1 MQFCDLK
8 AQYSKYQKEL
18 EESMQ
23 EVLQS
28 GFFVGGPQIAK
39 LEEQLSEYTQSYAVC
54 CASGT
59 DALQLSLMAAGIG
72 PGDEVIT
79 TPFSF
84 FATAEAIVL
93 CGATP
98 VFADIREND
107 FNIDP
112 ETIAPLIN
120 EKTKAILPVSL
131 YGQPAD
137 MNAIHSIAKQ
147 HHLLVIEDA
156 AQSFGAS
163 YQDQKSCGLSP
174 MAATSF
180 FPAKP
185 LGCYGDG
192 GAVFAKKESDRDT
205 LLQLRNHGQNQRYKH
220 AEIGLNSRLDTLQ
233 AAVLLIKFK
242 HYESEIQQ
250 RQQIAE
256 NYQTLLQPLV
266 ERGFSLPTVLP
277 GRTSVWA
284 QYTLRAPAG
293 ERDEI
298 CRKLG
303 EQNIPTA
310 IHYPMPLHKQAAM
323 QKHISIASNISCPVA
338 ETIADEVFSLPMS
351 AFLTSE
357 DQEKVCE
364 ALLTLNL

>member
-303 EQNIPTA
+303 EHNIPTA
-310 IHYPMPLHKQAAM
+310 IHYPMPLHKQEAM
-323 QKHISIASNISCPVA
+323 QKQTSISSDVCCPVA